1 MGALALDQ
9 SISTSQQMTFKHG
22 MLVVSYTGEASTVT
36 LVTVSDSFR
45 VGEIGVVIN
54 NSTSGSVVTILKGT
68 TGNLTCT
75 SRAACMF
82 TLTSDGQIWKLGGG
96 N

>member
-9 SISTSQQMTFKHG
+9 SISTSEQMTFKHG
-22 MLVVSYTGEASTVT
+22 MLVVTYPGASKVT
-36 LVTVSDSFR
+36 LSDSFR

-54 NSTSGSVVTILKGT
+54 NSTQNFNVTIRKGT
-68 TGNLTCT
+68 TGSLTCT

>member
-1 MGALALDQ
+1 
-9 SISTSQQMTFKHG
+9 MTFKHG
-22 MLVVSYTGEASTVT
+22 MLVVTYTGATSKVT
-36 LVTVSDSFR
+36 LSDSFR